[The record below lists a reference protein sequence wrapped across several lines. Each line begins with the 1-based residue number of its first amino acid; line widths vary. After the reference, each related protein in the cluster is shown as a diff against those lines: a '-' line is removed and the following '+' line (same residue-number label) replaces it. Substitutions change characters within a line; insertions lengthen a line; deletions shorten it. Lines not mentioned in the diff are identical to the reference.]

1 MVHLLPTNWD
11 QWHDGEEVE
20 VWVNTNQPSAELF
33 LNGESLGKKS
43 FDEKETAY
51 GKKYYETSEKT
62 QDDKTWGDS
71 TNPGGYTSNGAVLD
85 DGELNSG
92 KLHLTW
98 KVPYQASGTLEVKAY
113 DKNGKVVAQTV

>member
-43 FDEKETAY
+43 FDEKKQLTARNIM
-51 GKKYYETSEKT
+51 KH
-62 QDDKTWGDS
+62 Q
-71 TNPGGYTSNGAVLD
+71 
-85 DGELNSG
+85 
-92 KLHLTW
+92 
-98 KVPYQASGTLEVKAY
+98 
-113 DKNGKVVAQTV
+113 KNTGR

>member
-1 MVHLLPTNWD
+1 MVHLLPGNWD

-51 GKKYYETSEKT
+51 GKKYYETSEKHRT
-62 QDDKTWGDS
+62 IR
-71 TNPGGYTSNGAVLD
+71 PGVTAPTLAVTPATEQFLM
-85 DGELNSG
+85 
-92 KLHLTW
+92 T
-98 KVPYQASGTLEVKAY
+98 AS
-113 DKNGKVVAQTV
+113 